1 MSVAIAEAPHASF
14 RLANT
19 QALHLVPIESRLNR
33 LGQSV
38 SQTNI
43 KTAAGSGGEI
53 NLRDQFKINLRPH
66 NVDNL
71 TNV

>member
-19 QALHLVPIESRLNR
+19 QLVPIESRLNR

>member
-19 QALHLVPIESRLNR
+19 QALQLVPIESRLNR

-38 SQTNI
+38 SRTNI
-43 KTAAGSGGEI
+43 ETAGSGGEI